1 MNNPNIPAALAD
13 GILQNWVRKGVK
25 IVSDLY
31 TNNVFLSFSQLL
43 EIYDLDKS
51 NFFQIFTN

>member
-13 GILQNWVRKGVK
+13 GIFQNWVRKGVK